1 MSLKVQIIEAG
12 TQVGVKFGNE
22 VSFYE
27 RVDIEV
33 FSTDDSLVGL
43 YVKETDEEIVLAPTT
58 DWINPKEASVKDLI
72 EKIKD
77 ILITIPVLELTLE
90 ELEAI
95 QGANNPSSSNVFVTF
110 LDMIASLVG
119 FTPNGSITSTNVQ
132 DAIVEVRDEAVALEG
147 KVKISGSDTTS
158 SFLVAKL
165 NSITGDILFSV
176 NNIGFNEVLTLTV
189 SSKFFNKN
197 VDSSDDITEGI
208 VNLFMTVAE
217 RINLSNQS
225 GINTGDEVQAT
236 ETTLGVAEIATQ
248 AETDAGVD
256 DTTIITPL
264 KLKNTPAVGG
274 EKSMVVSFAS
284 GSTKHVTT
292 NSNTYASLAHFIYA
306 GSSVVGD
313 INNFNVNIWKV
324 GIGTNGVDVRL
335 VDLSTGLVIAELLNV
350 TSLLESNIQD
360 MGAISNLPTN
370 SSVIEVQGKRNGGVT
385 LYIGSLELQY

>member
-292 NSNTYASLAHFIYA
+292 NSSTYASLAHFIYA

-313 INNFNVNIWKV
+313 INTFNVNIWKV
-324 GIGTNGVDVRL
+324 GGGANGVDVRL